1 MRHNLPTLR
10 RDSRYAASPS
20 LPPLLPLPI
29 SCLHLSILLPAFP
42 LDTLLP
48 CRALPS
54 SPHISSQ
61 FLASNLRETSRK
73 DLHECHS
80 YGQWALQQIK
90 KQHRLHSQHSNSSG
104 NGNGNGQY
112 GGSNSIHSQY
122 TLSNEVIYG
131 DSQHPPIDFY
141 SNAIERLE
149 GRLEKSIH
157 EIQEV
162 SL

>member
-1 MRHNLPTLR
+1 MPHSSPTPR
-10 RDSRYAASPS
+10 RDYRS
-20 LPPLLPLPI
+20 LPLFPR
-29 SCLHLSILLPAFP
+29 LH
-42 LDTLLP
+42 
-48 CRALPS
+48 S
-54 SPHISSQ
+54 SPQ

-90 KQHRLHSQHSNSSG
+90 KQHRLHSQQSNGSTGNSG
-104 NGNGNGQY
+104 
-112 GGSNSIHSQY
+112 GGIPGSQAYYNSIHSQY

-131 DSQHPPIDFY
+131 DSQHPPMDFY
-141 SNAIERLE
+141 SHAIERLE

-162 SL
+162 FPLPFSSTDLFPLVVD